1 MIVASLTNHPIAKSH
16 NLQMTPRDKRVLG
29 QTNTLNEQVVDFNR
43 LRRERLAKVQ
53 REMAARDIGAL
64 LLTNLMNIR
73 YCTGISIM
81 PLWMAT
87 NLAHYVLVPVQGDP
101 VIFEYGDAAFRVEPF
116 WPGVRPARFWQA
128 RFADAQ
134 APQESKKWAAEI
146 VDVLKQWGLT
156 GGKLG
161 VDPLDFYGFDAL
173 SKQGLRLSDADETMQ
188 AARIIKTPDEIELMR
203 QSCAVA
209 EAALYDLETAIRPG
223 ITENELLAAFWHRML
238 ALGGEHCFT
247 RLVVSGYKTNPWFN
261 EAGSKM
267 VRPNDL
273 VAIDTDMIGPEGY
286 ACDISRT
293 FLCGERASPIQME
306 AYKVAHD
313 FVQAGIELLKPG
325 VSYHEFLHRAP
336 KLPEAYDP
344 QRYSVLLH
352 GVGMDDE
359 PPAIPFSGD
368 TLLSMPEGEFQE
380 NMVISMECYAGKVGA
395 QDGVKLEDEVWI
407 TKDGPVVIS
416 LYPYESKLLN

>member
-1 MIVASLTNHPIAKSH
+1 MALH
-16 NLQMTPRDKRVLG
+16 DKRVLG
-29 QTNTLNEQVVDFNR
+29 QANTLNEQVVDFSR

-53 REMAARDIGAL
+53 GEMAARDIGAL

-87 NLAHYVLVPVQGDP
+87 NLAHYVLVPAQGDP
-101 VIFEYGDAAFRVEPF
+101 VIFEYGNAAFRVEPF
-116 WPGVRPARFWQA
+116 WPGVRPARYWQA
-128 RFADAQ
+128 RFADTQ
-134 APQESKKWAAEI
+134 AAAESGKWAAEI
-146 VDVLKQWGLT
+146 TSTLRELGLS
-156 GGKLG
+156 GGRLG
-161 VDPLDFYGFDAL
+161 VDPLDFYGFNAL
-173 SKQGLRLSDADETMQ
+173 AEQGLRLTDADETMQ
-188 AARIIKTPDEIELMR
+188 AARMIKTADEIELMR

-209 EAALYDLETAIRPG
+209 EAALYDLQAAIRPG
-223 ITENELLAAFWHRML
+223 ITENELLATFWHRML

-261 EAGSKM
+261 EAGSKL

-286 ACDISRT
+286 ACDVSRT
-293 FLCGERASPIQME
+293 FLCGDRPSPAQVE
-306 AYKVAHD
+306 AYRIAHD

-336 KLPEAYDP
+336 RLPEAYYP

-359 PPAIPFSGD
+359 PPAIPYSSE
-368 TLLSMPEGEFQE
+368 TLIAMPEGEFQE
-380 NMVISMECYAGKVGA
+380 DMIVSMECYAGKVGA

-416 LYPYESKLLN
+416 LYPYEGTLLR